1 VLLGGRPP
9 GIGIR
14 ISLFFARTSLMR
26 AASFAASQPARRW
39 ADGKKILCF
48 PQREVKRLARY
59 VT

>member
-1 VLLGGRPP
+1 
-9 GIGIR
+9 
-14 ISLFFARTSLMR
+14 MR